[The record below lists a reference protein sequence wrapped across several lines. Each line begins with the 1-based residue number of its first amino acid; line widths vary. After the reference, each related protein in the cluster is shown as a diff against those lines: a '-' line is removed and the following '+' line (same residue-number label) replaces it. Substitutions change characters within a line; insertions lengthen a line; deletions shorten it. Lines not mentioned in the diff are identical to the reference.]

1 MIVVSGTFS
10 ITIRA
15 VNHEPVWV
23 SNPPPIVFKSGA
35 PSKHNIVQYV
45 SDSDGD
51 KLEIVV
57 KGVMLDGTIPGLP
70 GVTFDGTDLVF
81 DGRDIGR
88 QNVVGSVVFTA
99 DDGREAEPN

>member
-23 SNPPPIVFKSGA
+23 SNPPPIVFKSGV

-51 KLEIVV
+51 KLEITVN
-57 KGVMLDGTIPGLP
+57 GVMPDGTIPGLP
-70 GVTFDGTDLVF
+70 GVSFDGLNLVF

-88 QNVVGSVVFTA
+88 QNVVGSIVFNA
-99 DDGREAEPN
+99 NDGRESEPA